1 MKKMMSIAAVAL
13 IIAGSTTFAGDAAE
27 CTAKKAECKKADSSA
42 CAADKAGAECDK
54 KADAKKCSAGCDKKA
69 DAQKS
74 SGTILIHNNVKLLID
89 PMSEMFLIGTT
100 IDYQTSDYDNNIF
113 EDKFLFIPNK
123 DIATSCGCGISF
135 TPKN

>member
-1 MKKMMSIAAVAL
+1 MNNLIKVTSPAWIQMKSIINNKSKIGFIFAA
-13 IIAGSTTFAGDAAE
+13 
-27 CTAKKAECKKADSSA
+27 
-42 CAADKAGAECDK
+42 
-54 KADAKKCSAGCDKKA
+54 
-69 DAQKS
+69 S
-74 SGTILIHNNVKLLID
+74 SGGCNGFNYSLKLLDTAYYNKIQDSQKIKPTILIHNNVKLLID

-113 EDKFLFIPNK
+113 EDKFLFIPDK